1 MVAQPPLELLLLAS
15 RWPGCSAGLG
25 VKRTHSIRRMD
36 EVKRESRKQKKVLVL
51 ALTLLSYHSETA
63 GELNAD

>member
-25 VKRTHSIRRMD
+25 VKRTHSIRRMEE
-36 EVKRESRKQKKVLVL
+36 EVEEGRRTGSYFAVPFILVL
-51 ALTLLSYHSETA
+51 DLT
-63 GELNAD
+63 